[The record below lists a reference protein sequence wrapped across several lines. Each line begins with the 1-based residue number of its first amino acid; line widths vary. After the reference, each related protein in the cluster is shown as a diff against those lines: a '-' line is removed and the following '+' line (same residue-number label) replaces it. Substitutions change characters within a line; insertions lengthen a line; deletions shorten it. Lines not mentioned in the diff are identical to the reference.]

1 MILKGVFHYSN
12 SRNLLNL
19 RNLTDIPADYV
30 KTTLLR
36 QNQVNLNQLAVT
48 FSKLAIETPEQYF

>member
-19 RNLTDIPADYV
+19 RNLTDIPVDYV

-36 QNQVNLNQLAVT
+36 QN
-48 FSKLAIETPEQYF
+48 

>member
-1 MILKGVFHYSN
+1 MILKEVFHYSN

-36 QNQVNLNQLAVT
+36 QN
-48 FSKLAIETPEQYF
+48 